1 MSLVLNVEILG
12 EFKKL
17 TTATQGA
24 QTTLG
29 KLDDKIG
36 GFAASAKNAFAS
48 IGIGLSFAFIAKEL
62 GEATKAAVEDRKSA
76 GLLADQLQKTVGAND
91 QLIASVEK
99 SISSLSRQAAIAD
112 DDLRPAMAQLT
123 RVTGDTDEATK
134 LLKLATDVSAGS
146 GKDLTSVVN
155 ALSKAYQGKMAA
167 LTKLGIPMSD
177 SIKNASDYSAEM
189 TKLGKLQR
197 DANLAIE
204 TYGQKSKE
212 ATAALE
218 KVEAQQAKVNDIAAA
233 GIDWQND
240 LATAFGGAAEKA
252 ANLDPYQRMQVMFDE
267 LKEKVGTALLPA
279 LDKFSA
285 WLTSPKGE
293 ETIQKVTDA
302 VTEMVS
308 WLGQAATWALE
319 NGDWLA
325 PLVGGLTSMAVAW
338 KAVTTAVNATKAAI
352 ALATAAQI
360 AFNKIAGGAN
370 TTPTTIPTPTKGLP
384 VGNSTLGKI
393 IGGVGTLA
401 TVLSIPGSTQLYGKN
416 ASPSPLYSNG
426 KLIGYRMPDGSVQG
440 VGGAYSTGAPMV
452 TNNVTINNN
461 QSTITGSDIT
471 SLLQKQS
478 NLTGTN

>member
-17 TTATQGA
+17 TSATQGA
-24 QTTLG
+24 QSTLG

-36 GFAASAKNAFAS
+36 GFAASAKKAFAT
-48 IGIGLSFAFIAKEL
+48 IGVGLSFAFIAREL

-91 QLIASVEK
+91 TLIASVEK
-99 SISSLSRQAAIAD
+99 SIGSLSRQAAIAD
-112 DDLRPAMAQLT
+112 DELRPAMAQLT

-155 ALSKAYQGKMAA
+155 ALSKAYGGKMAA

-177 SIKNASDYSAEM
+177 SIQNASDYSKEM
-189 TKLGKLQR
+189 TKLGTLQR

-204 TYGQKSKE
+204 TYGEKSKQ

-218 KVEAQQAKVNDIAAA
+218 KVEAQQAKVNAISAA
-233 GIDWQND
+233 GIDWQKD
-240 LATAFGGAAEKA
+240 LADAFGGAAEKA
-252 ANLDPYQRMQVMFDE
+252 ANLDPYQKMTVMFDE
-267 LKEKVGTALLPA
+267 LKEQVGTALLPA

-302 VTEMVS
+302 VTEMVT
-308 WLGQAATWALE
+308 WLGNAATWALE

-325 PLVGGLTSMAVAW
+325 PLVTGIASVTAAW
-338 KAVTTAVNATKAAI
+338 KLVTGAVNATKAAI

-360 AFNKIAGGAN
+360 AFNKVAGNAPTPGVPGAK
-370 TTPTTIPTPTKGLP
+370 TPTISLP
-384 VGNSTLGKI
+384 SGNSTLGKF
-393 IGGVGTLA
+393 IGGAATLA
-401 TVLSIPGSTQLYGKN
+401 TIAVIPGSSQIYGKN
-416 ASPSPLYSNG
+416 PNPTPLYDSNG
-426 KLIGYRMPDGSVQG
+426 KQIGTKMPDGTVLPYDTN
-440 VGGAYSTGAPMV
+440 ARTI

-461 QSTITGSDIT
+461 TGTLTGSD
-471 SLLQKQS
+471 
-478 NLTGTN
+478 LTGILNKFGNNTGTQK